1 MELESDVQ
9 FEQDRLDDIMNLVNP
24 LNDLENPSPG
34 FCDSDLLSLFD
45 SHYPSLKV
53 LEEEMHPDWIG
64 AVADSQ
70 MDVSHQNNSQITCP
84 SISGHLSSLNTQLLL
99 QEVQQTNAV
108 NTDQFSH
115 EIQPCTLGEK
125 VTSLINIDP
134 DKQAQTLIVDAKPS
148 AAMTNQSH
156 SSLTQQISMSH
167 LGQVSVPQNVLV
179 QPLNQIIT
187 SVSQARLNQNT
198 VAQSASIDD
207 IVAALK
213 AQKKQQL
220 LQELSQLPTQKVQQ
234 LLLQTHLLKKEN
246 AGGIIT
252 YTANTVPCVTS
263 SLTTPSTVMATT
275 AAPIHTVV
283 STPPAGAILTTG
295 IPVFLDPDKLPINR
309 INSVKAQPEKGEK
322 RSAHNAIERRY
333 RSSINDKITELK
345 NLVVGEDAKLNK
357 SGILKKAIDY
367 IRFLQNS
374 NAKLKQENMAL
385 KMAAQKQKIEDL
397 LEHNSNSVKPERN
410 FISELSPPP
419 SSQGENSS
427 SEPSSPQLFSPLSD
441 SNSDTF
447 MGSPK
452 ILINSDSFITT
463 GMLDRSRMALSV
475 FVLMIL
481 AFNPFSYFVSRSA
494 MFESGKQSPWTGR
507 SILSASPV
515 DDFKGSLGY
524 WSFSSVLVWFLNF
537 SVVLGF
543 LAKLF
548 IYGDPLL
555 KTGSVSSTVF
565 WRHRKQADFDLAK
578 GDFASASSQLRYSLQ
593 ALGRS
598 LPTSKLDT
606 IASIIWQLLRQFLHR
621 LWIGKMM
628 SKKAGGLKTDQK
640 VRGECFRDAAHVYH
654 KLNQMHLLG
663 HTGES
668 HLEGIYLALCA
679 VNLAEVAGDALA
691 GETFADIFIT
701 TALRIKESLPRCLH
715 FLARHFLSRAK
726 ERCTSENQ
734 IISPLFQWLFC
745 SDGYRFFVSHQW
757 CYRENES
764 VFSSLEN
771 TGDPLSYVSQKF
783 REDVLGK
790 AIRSL
795 FTLPKVSISAL
806 QRRTRPFGA
815 STLYYVEQLLEASQ
829 AAGPPRNVAFAIGST
844 LHVHS
849 TDHVA
854 KWWAALVGVTV
865 HWLQG
870 EDEKADK
877 LSEIVD
883 SFPKNFSET
892 QNPLPEALFTAY
904 KARWAY
910 LKKRIPS
917 EVLEL
922 CTKAGVL
929 LRNSLNFASHHVP
942 SQIVQDFQI
951 LACDWLLSTRT
962 ALWEESL
969 WITKNSSVN
978 SGGGDQSFTTA
989 YQHDLCLLRKL
1000 AHRMPE
1006 AQSKLPL
1013 YEAILRMIT
1022 GANPTKT
1029 YFLLDRSLRKRI
1041 NSSPSIIC
1049 TKGSG
1054 ANQLEPGDR
1063 DHAYALMLACRHL
1076 PQPMLSSPGD
1086 RENMLADAAHILE
1099 KLGDKRKLKDCQ
1111 NMMITLGTVVSGVQT

>member
-1 MELESDVQ
+1 MALESDAQ

-64 AVADSQ
+64 SVADSQ
-70 MDVSHQNNSQITCP
+70 IDVSHQNNPQITFP
-84 SISGHLSSLNTQLLL
+84 SISNQLSSFNTPLL
-99 QEVQQTNAV
+99 QEARQTNTV

-115 EIQPCTLGEK
+115 EIQPHTLGDK
-125 VTSLINIDP
+125 MTSLINFDP
-134 DKQAQTLIVDAKPS
+134 NSQAQTLIVDAKPS
-148 AAMTNQSH
+148 VAVTNQSH
-156 SSLTQQISMSH
+156 SSLAQQVNMSH
-167 LGQVSVPQNVLV
+167 LSQVNVPQGVLV

-187 SVSQARLNQNT
+187 SVSQARLNQST
-198 VAQSASIDD
+198 VAQSATIDD

-220 LQELSQLPTQKVQQ
+220 LQELSHLPTQKVQQ

-246 AGGIIT
+246 TGGIIT

-283 STPPAGAILTTG
+283 NTPPAGAILTTG

-345 NLVVGEDAKLNK
+345 NIVVGEDAKAKHQRFEKDIAFLVEAADDHTD
-357 SGILKKAIDY
+357 KAE
-367 IRFLQNS
+367 
-374 NAKLKQENMAL
+374 KE
-385 KMAAQKQKIEDL
+385 
-397 LEHNSNSVKPERN
+397 
-410 FISELSPPP
+410 
-419 SSQGENSS
+419 
-427 SEPSSPQLFSPLSD
+427 
-441 SNSDTF
+441 
-447 MGSPK
+447 
-452 ILINSDSFITT
+452 
-463 GMLDRSRMALSV
+463 
-475 FVLMIL
+475 
-481 AFNPFSYFVSRSA
+481 
-494 MFESGKQSPWTGR
+494 
-507 SILSASPV
+507 
-515 DDFKGSLGY
+515 
-524 WSFSSVLVWFLNF
+524 
-537 SVVLGF
+537 
-543 LAKLF
+543 
-548 IYGDPLL
+548 
-555 KTGSVSSTVF
+555 
-565 WRHRKQADFDLAK
+565 
-578 GDFASASSQLRYSLQ
+578 
-593 ALGRS
+593 
-598 LPTSKLDT
+598 
-606 IASIIWQLLRQFLHR
+606 
-621 LWIGKMM
+621 
-628 SKKAGGLKTDQK
+628 
-640 VRGECFRDAAHVYH
+640 
-654 KLNQMHLLG
+654 G

-668 HLEGIYLALCA
+668 QLEGIYLALCA

-691 GETFADIFIT
+691 RETCADIYIT
-701 TALRIKESLPRCLH
+701 TALRIKESLPRSLH
-715 FLARHFLSRAK
+715 FLARYFLSQAK
-726 ERCTSENQ
+726 EKCTSENQ
-734 IISPLFQWLFC
+734 IISPVFQWLFHP
-745 SDGYRFFVSHQW
+745 DGYKFFVSHQW

-771 TGDPLSYVSQKF
+771 TGDPLSYVSQTF

-790 AIRSL
+790 SIRSL

-806 QRRTRPFGA
+806 QRRTQPFGA
-815 STLYYVEQLLEASQ
+815 STLYYVEQLLEASK
-829 AAGPPRNVAFAIGST
+829 AAGPPRNVAFAVGSN

-854 KWWAALVGVTV
+854 EWWAALVGVTIY
-865 HWLQG
+865 WLQG
-870 EDEKADK
+870 DDEKADK

-883 SFPKNFSET
+883 SFPNNLSEI

-904 KARWAY
+904 KARQAY
-910 LKKRIPS
+910 LKKHLPG

-922 CTKAGVL
+922 CTKSGVL
-929 LRNSLNFASHHVP
+929 LKNSLNFASHHVP
-942 SQIVQDFQI
+942 SQTVQDFQI

-962 ALWEESL
+962 AVWEESI
-969 WITKNSSVN
+969 WITKNSPVS

-989 YQHDLCLLRKL
+989 YQHDLSLLRKL

-1013 YEAILRMIT
+1013 YEAILRMVT

-1029 YFLLDRSLRKRI
+1029 YFLLDRSLRKRV

-1111 NMMITLGTVVSGVQT
+1111 NMMITLGTVVSGIQT